1 MLKLLYLAAAVLL
14 VLWLGAELNRGIF
27 CFQMWLADHG
37 RTDVMK
43 H

>member
-27 CFQMWLADHG
+27 CFQMWLVDRGH
-37 RTDVMK
+37 TDVMK